1 MPGARDTELL
11 NYIRSYGQTPPSPP
25 QCQFNHWGLTVYL
38 PPEPAQQCEPPADY
52 VAFAQFMEQML
63 PHCRVF
69 MSACPGTRGEDPQ
82 KVLQAFIDHFM
93 TPSPDNPIP
102 NFRRYG
108 HKGHGQPYPI
118 WFLKC
123 FCNFLKERYPAADKA
138 AAVPLLPPR
147 AAVNPVGPPTP
158 PASSPP
164 KADNVMPFHSDRP
177 PAVPERPRQ
186 ERPQSTRA
194 NPFHEPGEV
203 PPAIVEI
210 NLSLDD

>member
-38 PPEPAQQCEPPADY
+38 PPELAQQFQPPADY
-52 VAFAQFMEQML
+52 VAFAEFMAQML

-69 MSACPGTRGEDPQ
+69 MSAYPGTRGEDPQ

-123 FCNFLKERYPAADKA
+123 FCNFLKEHYPAADKA
-138 AAVPLLPPR
+138 VAVPLLPPR
-147 AAVNPVGPPTP
+147 SAVNPFGPPTP
-158 PASSPP
+158 RRWTKSSLYGPIG
-164 KADNVMPFHSDRP
+164 RP
-177 PAVPERPRQ
+177 PCGKTTAGTTPVNVR
-186 ERPQSTRA
+186 
-194 NPFHEPGEV
+194 
-203 PPAIVEI
+203 
-210 NLSLDD
+210 